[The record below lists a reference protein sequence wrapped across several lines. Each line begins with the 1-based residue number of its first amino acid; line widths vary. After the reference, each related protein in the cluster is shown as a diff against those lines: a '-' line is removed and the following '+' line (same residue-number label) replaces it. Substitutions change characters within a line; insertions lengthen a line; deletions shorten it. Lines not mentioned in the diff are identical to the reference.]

1 MTETHE
7 KKPDWKDSPMY
18 RAARGLPT
26 DRVPVWL
33 MRQAGRYMSEYR
45 EVRARTTFLDLCRNA
60 RLSAEVMITAV
71 EKLNVDAAIIFSDL
85 LPMLIPMGLDL
96 EYQQGEGPVLH
107 NPIRSP
113 DDVARLRQL
122 DDVGELDFVFETVRL
137 TREGIDEAI
146 PVIGFSGCPFT
157 LAGYAIEGGGSK
169 NFLHTKTFM
178 YTQPD
183 AWKQLLEKI
192 ARTAARY
199 LNAQID
205 AGAQIVQVFD
215 SWVGCLSV
223 DDYRRFVLPFSKM
236 LIDSITPGVPVIHF
250 GTGNPQLLPLFRD
263 AGGDVIGV
271 DWRIPL
277 DEAWET
283 VGHDRAVQ
291 GNLDPAVLLTN
302 PETIEREVAII
313 LEKTSGRPGH
323 IFNLGHGV
331 MKQTPVE
338 NAVALVEA
346 VHRLGKKPS

>member
-7 KKPDWKDSPMY
+7 KKPAWKDSPMY